1 MRPVPTPSGVIP
13 IVVLLA
19 ACGGVTA
26 SPSAN
31 AADATTSPLAT
42 ASSPPAAE
50 PSSDHA
56 EASDEASTVVCP
68 NPHGGACLGEL
79 DAGTYT
85 TQVFET
91 PLTYTVPEGWSNY
104 EDLPGNFIVV
114 PPSGSLDG
122 IDAGTADYVGVYDGI
137 AVADA
142 ECIERQQSGVDLTP
156 AAMAAWFVE
165 HEGLDTTSPTD
176 VTVGGLEGVVV
187 DLRIAESY
195 TEGCPYEGYEGV
207 PMVPMLIGAGP
218 AEVHHVALGENVTRL
233 YLLEGQNG
241 RVVAIEVS
249 DVRGGA
255 ELGELDSIV
264 GEFVFSTED

>member
-1 MRPVPTPSGVIP
+1 MRPRPALSGVFP
-13 IVVLLA
+13 FVVLLA
-19 ACGGVTA
+19 ACAGGSG

-31 AADATTSPLAT
+31 TADATTSPANAT
-42 ASSPPAAE
+42 ASDSPGPTNVADASHE
-50 PSSDHA
+50 PSSA
-56 EASDEASTVVCP
+56 AICP

-91 PLTYTVPEGWSNY
+91 PLTYAVPEGWSNY
-104 EDLPGNFIVV
+104 EDLAGNFIVV

-137 AVADA
+137 GVADA
-142 ECIERQQSGVDLTP
+142 ECFERQQSGIDLTP

-165 HEGLDTTSPTD
+165 HQGLDASEPTS

-187 DLRIAESY
+187 DLRIAEGY

-218 AEVHHVALGENVTRL
+218 AGLHHVAVGENVTRL

-249 DVRGGA
+249 DVPGGA
-255 ELGELDSIV
+255 ELEELDSIV
-264 GEFVFSTED
+264 DEFVFSAEG